1 MELFPT
7 PRVDDNEVRYCF
19 FLPVNSTKD
28 DLFQIAEQYCSAFQS
43 FAADHTKGYLWHKH
57 HFHLNVTPVS
67 DGRYYLSGCSSVG
80 DAIQD
85 EWVVAKLVF
94 DITTKFPGVVGRVAD
109 SDGEFLLIESA
120 EALPDWVTPEDS
132 DRRVFV
138 LNGKLQI
145 VLPPPV
151 TSKRGK
157 DGGWYDEDA
166 LKQVLDTSVKTEV
179 SAAVQQ
185 LIQHKLDEVPT
196 YMREN
201 HHRVRCLLPERAAQV
216 IATNGELVGPAVEA
230 FYYREPKQTGL
241 VCGKMVI
248 FMPEGDEVVEQR
260 VTFSR
265 AMFAQ
270 LRHQEFF
277 PPKPFLSRD
286 ARYRVLEKSKGR
298 ENTLS
303 TTQAADIG
311 VKLVCGL
318 ELVYAGDYKDQL
330 GRPWKQKIDE
340 ALQHTSA
347 KLLTRSTEPDDSDS
361 WLYMH
366 PNTLEIQL
374 QRTAT
379 AGDAS
384 TAGGA
389 DELQNMADMFGKFV
403 DGVSG
408 VEGVE
413 SVKPVQFDMSSFMT
427 ILNGHEARSKGA
439 AGLDAPWEEH
449 FMDEDESDSDV
460 ESVREESDDGDLAL
474 GEAMA
479 EMEAEL
485 AGTKVAK
492 SFSPFKKVENDEK
505 EIGPLL
511 HTDDSTDEQV
521 GSVSFSSAKPLDL
534 DYNLLSNLLESFA
547 SQEGH
552 AGPVSTIL
560 NEMSFP

>member
-19 FLPVNSTKD
+19 FLPINSTKD
-28 DLFQIAEQYCSAFQS
+28 DLFQIAEQYC
-43 FAADHTKGYLWHKH
+43 
-57 HFHLNVTPVS
+57 N
-67 DGRYYLSGCSSVG
+67 
-80 DAIQD
+80 
-85 EWVVAKLVF
+85 
-94 DITTKFPGVVGRVAD
+94 
-109 SDGEFLLIESA
+109 GEFLLIESA
-120 EALPDWVTPEDS
+120 EALPDWVAPEDS

-145 VLPPPV
+145 ALSPPM

-179 SAAVQQ
+179 SAAVQ

-201 HHRVRCLLPERAAQV
+201 HHRVRCLLPERAAQI

-241 VCGKMVI
+241 VYGKMAT

-286 ARYRVLEKSKGR
+286 ARYRVLEKSKGG
-298 ENTLS
+298 EITLS
-303 TTQAADIG
+303 TTQAVDIG

-318 ELVYAGDYKDQL
+318 ELVYAGDHKDQL
-330 GRPWKQKIDE
+330 GRPWKQKIEE
-340 ALQHTSA
+340 ALQLTSA
-347 KLLTRSTEPDDSDS
+347 KLLTQPTEPDDSDS

-366 PNTLEIQL
+366 PDTLEIQL
-374 QRTAT
+374 QRAAT

-413 SVKPVQFDMSSFMT
+413 SAKPVQFDMSSFMT

-439 AGLDAPWEEH
+439 AGLDAPWGEH

-460 ESVREESDDGDLAL
+460 ESVQEGSDDGNLAL
-474 GEAMA
+474 GGAMT

-485 AGTKVAK
+485 AGTK
-492 SFSPFKKVENDEK
+492 
-505 EIGPLL
+505 EIEPSL

-534 DYNLLSNLLESFA
+534 DHNLLSNLLESFA

>member
-1 MELFPT
+1 
-7 PRVDDNEVRYCF
+7 
-19 FLPVNSTKD
+19 
-28 DLFQIAEQYCSAFQS
+28 
-43 FAADHTKGYLWHKH
+43 
-57 HFHLNVTPVS
+57 
-67 DGRYYLSGCSSVG
+67 
-80 DAIQD
+80 
-85 EWVVAKLVF
+85 
-94 DITTKFPGVVGRVAD
+94 
-109 SDGEFLLIESA
+109 
-120 EALPDWVTPEDS
+120 
-132 DRRVFV
+132 
-138 LNGKLQI
+138 
-145 VLPPPV
+145 
-151 TSKRGK
+151 
-157 DGGWYDEDA
+157 
-166 LKQVLDTSVKTEV
+166 
-179 SAAVQQ
+179 
-185 LIQHKLDEVPT
+185 
-196 YMREN
+196 
-201 HHRVRCLLPERAAQV
+201 
-216 IATNGELVGPAVEA
+216 
-230 FYYREPKQTGL
+230 
-241 VCGKMVI
+241 MVI